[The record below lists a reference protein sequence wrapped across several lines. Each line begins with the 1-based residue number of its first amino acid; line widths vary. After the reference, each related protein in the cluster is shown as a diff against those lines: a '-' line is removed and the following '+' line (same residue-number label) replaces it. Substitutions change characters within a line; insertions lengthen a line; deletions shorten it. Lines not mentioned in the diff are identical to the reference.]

1 MMSGVVGNRLVS
13 SYWRPLLIRI
23 LLVLVAMAL
32 VAAACASDD
41 TADTDAAAATPVAST
56 STTVAISTT
65 TTSTTVASTTTTT
78 ESATTTVPPAA
89 ITPGDDP
96 AVDAVVLAYEVVF
109 SSETDYDEKV
119 PYLVDPAGLE
129 ETVAKYQETGASMG
143 GVALA
148 PTAVTIEGDVA
159 DVSYDLLF
167 GGSPTYPD
175 LSGNAVLVDDMWK
188 ITREMFCGMMA
199 SARVGCPSS

>member
-1 MMSGVVGNRLVS
+1 MSGFAGNRLAS
-13 SYWRPLLIRI
+13 SFWRSLLIRI

-32 VAAACASDD
+32 VATACASDD
-41 TADTDAAAATPVAST
+41 TADTAPAAVAPVATTST
-56 STTVAISTT
+56 SAAISTT

-78 ESATTTVPPAA
+78 ESATTTGPPAA

-96 AVDAVVLAYEVVF
+96 DVDAVVLAYQIVF

-119 PYLVDPAGLE
+119 PYLVEPAGLE
-129 ETVAKYQETGASMG
+129 ETVAEYQQTGESMG

-148 PTAVTIEGDVA
+148 PTAVTINGEVA

-175 LSGNAVLVDDMWK
+175 LSGDAVLVDDTWK
-188 ITREMFCGMMA
+188 ITSEMFRGMMA